1 MLYQLSL
8 VQRLVLP
15 GVAKKGEE
23 DEIMSR
29 SPSHDTASPNRTRK
43 ERAPCCLPLL
53 LGGTCQDGMREIR
66 VCKHTQQTDGRRIFE
81 KEVARRN
88 NKKRE

>member
-29 SPSHDTASPNRTRK
+29 SPSHNTASPNRTRK
-43 ERAPCCLPLL
+43 ERAPCCLPSFAA
-53 LGGTCQDGMREIR
+53 R
-66 VCKHTQQTDGRRIFE
+66 VRMECGKYGCVNTHNRQTEGE
-81 KEVARRN
+81 YS
-88 NKKRE
+88 KKK